1 MSFCPTNCPTDD
13 IHSLYLD
20 NEMPEIYKKE
30 YEEHI
35 KSCEKC
41 QNKLN
46 KMKKL
51 QSLFNDDAKA
61 LNVDSHFMDQSFE
74 RLQMKMRYSKNTGAG
89 KERISGARTLQT
101 ITGFTAAAAAVL
113 IAVILPLNLKSSKG
127 DVVPEVASD
136 TIVATNFVS
145 KIPTATDVSLGSGR
159 SVVISG
165 NIHESVLPAVSNTAA
180 RIIPVDNSNNYKRN
194 DSAVDSRSLISNY
207 EVFTP
212 DFGNDKNIS
221 IKITIPGVNTNPVS
235 TEIELPLNVIVG
247 QY

>member
-1 MSFCPTNCPTDD
+1 MSFCPTNCPIDD

-20 NEMPEIYKKE
+20 NEMPDIYKKE

-74 RLQMKMRYSKNTGAG
+74 RLQMKMRYSKNTGAAQ
-89 KERISGARTLQT
+89 KNSSANKFVIPS
-101 ITGFTAAAAAVL
+101 FTVAAAAMLVAV
-113 IAVILPLNLKSSKG
+113 
-127 DVVPEVASD
+127 VVPLKVSGSTASAETNNVTPVAVADS
-136 TIVATNFVS
+136 IVS
-145 KIPTATDVSLGSGR
+145 RIPTATDVSLGSGR

-165 NIHESVLPAVSNTAA
+165 NIHESVLPAATNDAVKV
-180 RIIPVDNSNNYKRN
+180 IPVENANSYTRN
-194 DSAVDSRSLISNY
+194 ATTVDSKNLITNY
-207 EVFTP
+207 EVFSP
-212 DFGNDKNIS
+212 DFGNSNNIS
-221 IKITIPGVNTNPVS
+221 IKITIPGVHQNPVS

>member
-20 NEMPEIYKKE
+20 NEMPDIYKKE

-35 KSCEKC
+35 KTCEKC

-51 QSLFNDDAKA
+51 QALFSDDSKA
-61 LNVDSHFMDQSFE
+61 LDVDSHFMDQSFE
-74 RLQMKMRYSKNTGAG
+74 RLQMKMRYSKNTGAAE
-89 KERISGARTLQT
+89 ERTASSKKFIIPS
-101 ITGFTAAAAAVL
+101 FTVAAAAMLV
-113 IAVILPLNLKSSKG
+113 AVIVPVKVKSAAPNVNAESLAN
-127 DVVPEVASD
+127 VA
-136 TIVATNFVS
+136 VADSIVS
-145 KIPTATDVSLGSGR
+145 KVPTGTDVSLGSGR

-165 NIHESVLPAVSNTAA
+165 NIHESVLPSASSNAAVIT
-180 RIIPVDNSNNYKRN
+180 PVDNNSGSYIRN
-194 DSAVDSRSLISNY
+194 ASTVDSKDLISNY

-212 DFGNDKNIS
+212 DFGNNNNIS
-221 IKITIPGVNTNPVS
+221 IKITIPGVHENPVS
-235 TEIELPLNVIVG
+235 TEIELPLSVIVG

>member
-1 MSFCPTNCPTDD
+1 MSFCPTDD

-20 NEMPEIYKKE
+20 NEMPDIYKKE

-35 KSCEKC
+35 KTCEKC

-51 QSLFNDDAKA
+51 QSLFNDDAKS
-61 LNVDSHFMDQSFE
+61 LDVDSHFLDQSFE
-74 RLQMKMRYSKNTGAG
+74 RLQVKMRYSKNTGASE
-89 KERISGARTLQT
+89 ERVSAKSKFVLPS
-101 ITGFTAAAAAVL
+101 FTVAAAAMLV
-113 IAVILPLNLKSSKG
+113 AVILPLNMANKSSG
-127 DVVPEVASD
+127 NNENVLGTDS
-136 TIVATNFVS
+136 FVS
-145 KIPTATDVSLGSGR
+145 RIPSATDVSLGSGR

-165 NIHESVLPAVSNTAA
+165 NIHESVLPAVNSNAA
-180 RIIPVDNSNNYKRN
+180 KIIPVDYENKYVSKT
-194 DSAVDSRSLISNY
+194 SSVDSRDLISNY

-212 DFGNDKNIS
+212 DFGNEEKIS
-221 IKITIPGVNTNPVS
+221 IKIVIPGVNQAPVS

>member
-1 MSFCPTNCPTDD
+1 MSFCPTDD

-20 NEMPEIYKKE
+20 NEMPDIYKKE
-30 YEEHI
+30 YEDHI

-51 QSLFNDDAKA
+51 QSLFNDDSKS
-61 LNVDSHFMDQSFE
+61 LDLDSHFMDQSFE
-74 RLQMKMRYSKNTGAG
+74 RLQVKMRYSKNTGSVE
-89 KERISGARTLQT
+89 ERSSSSKSKFVLPS
-101 ITGFTAAAAAVL
+101 FTVAAAAMLVA
-113 IAVILPLNLKSSKG
+113 IILPLNMANKNS
-127 DVVPEVASD
+127 DIPVVSGVVSEAL
-136 TIVATNFVS
+136 VS

-165 NIHESVLPAVSNTAA
+165 NIHESVLPSDNELSYVSNVST
-180 RIIPVDNSNNYKRN
+180 VGSKD
-194 DSAVDSRSLISNY
+194 LISNY

-212 DFGNDKNIS
+212 DFGNSNNIS
-221 IKITIPGVNTNPVS
+221 IKITIPGVNQNPVS